1 MNRLNKYY
9 LANGYY
15 LPLIINI
22 LVSFSKLRYQITPLY
37 RFTFTLNYYLF
48 REFDGRLRPYQNTR
62 KASPEF

>member
-22 LVSFSKLRYQITPLY
+22 LVSFSKLRCQITTLAPIIPLHIIHLTIIY
-37 RFTFTLNYYLF
+37 FENLMV
-48 REFDGRLRPYQNTR
+48 G
-62 KASPEF
+62 